1 MTFSSNSRRRA
12 VITGLGVTTPLG
24 SKLDEFWQAL
34 LDGRS
39 GVRRIT
45 QFDASDLPC
54 QIAGEVPDFA
64 PTDYI
69 PAKEARRMSRA
80 SQLALAAVQMA
91 AVDAGLEAPAS
102 DPERLGVVIGTAVG
116 GLERAIEG
124 ATAYRNHGVNKVNPF
139 TIPSMIPN
147 MPAFHLSDRYGALG
161 PSKTIVTACA
171 AGTQTVGEAAEMVR
185 SGQADVVLA
194 AGTEGMIQDFAL
206 AGFAAMRAL
215 PTNYND
221 DPEKASQ
228 PFDKEREGFVFSEGS
243 AGLIIESLE
252 HAEQRGAHIYAEI
265 AGHASSSDA
274 YHMATP
280 DPSGAGAL
288 RTMRWALEDAQINLD
303 EVDYIN
309 AHGTS
314 TPANDSVE
322 TLAIK
327 LLFGEQAYEIPV
339 SSTKSMIGH
348 PMGASG
354 AIEAVVSALT
364 IDRGAMHPTINLDT
378 PDPDCDLDYV
388 PNEARASEVEVAL
401 SNSFGL
407 GGQNACLVLKK
418 I

>member
-1 MTFSSNSRRRA
+1 MTLSNNSRHRA

-24 SKLDEFWQAL
+24 SKLEEFWQSL
-34 LDGRS
+34 LDGHS

-45 QFDASDLPC
+45 QFDASDMPC
-54 QIAGEVPDFA
+54 QIAGEVPDFEA
-64 PTDYI
+64 TDYI

-80 SQLALAAVQMA
+80 SQLALAAIQMA
-91 AVDAGLEAPAS
+91 VEDSGLAEPGS

-124 ATAYRNHGVNKVNPF
+124 ASAYRNHGVSKVNPF
-139 TIPSMIPN
+139 TIPSMISN
-147 MPAFHLSDRYGALG
+147 MPAFHLADRYGALG

-171 AGTQTVGEAAEMVR
+171 AGTQTVGEAADMVR
-185 SGQADVVLA
+185 SGQTDVVLA
-194 AGTEGMIQDFAL
+194 SGVEGMIQDFAL

-221 DPEKASQ
+221 DPERASQ

-252 HAEQRGAHIYAEI
+252 HAEARGAHIYAEI

-288 RTMRWALEDAQINLD
+288 RTMRWALEDAEIALD

-314 TPANDSVE
+314 TPANDAVE
-322 TLAIK
+322 TLGIK

-364 IDRGAMHPTINLDT
+364 IDRGAIHPTINLDT
-378 PDPDCDLDYV
+378 PDPECDLDYV
-388 PNEARASEVEVAL
+388 PNEAREAEVKVAL

-418 I
+418 M